1 MASTAQDSSAPLR
14 TEKKDEDVDES
25 AFFLDKEE
33 REEFFFSLSLSSQC
47 RSRNHAKRFRARST
61 LLPLL
66 VIPITRE
73 DLLHS
78 LNHHRGGGS

>member
-33 REEFFFSLSLSSQC
+33 REEFFFSLSLSLLNVDRAITPNGSE
-47 RSRNHAKRFRARST
+47 RVPPYFRCS
-61 LLPLL
+61 
-66 VIPITRE
+66 
-73 DLLHS
+73 
-78 LNHHRGGGS
+78 

>member
-33 REEFFFSLSLSSQC
+33 REEFFFSLSFQC

-66 VIPITRE
+66 VIPITHE

>member
-33 REEFFFSLSLSSQC
+33 REEFFFSLSLFNVDRAITPNGSE
-47 RSRNHAKRFRARST
+47 RVPPYFRCS
-61 LLPLL
+61 
-66 VIPITRE
+66 
-73 DLLHS
+73 
-78 LNHHRGGGS
+78 